1 MRRLQSLQPRR
12 RIRARVEAPPTST
25 ETASATAME
34 VIKGTSTSMM
44 AKAALVSRRASAMIG
59 GHLGARARATTPSR

>member
-1 MRRLQSLQPRR
+1 MVVHPRATR
-12 RIRARVEAPPTST
+12 VPRRVEAPPPST

-44 AKAALVSRRASAMIG
+44 AKAALVHGELLR
-59 GHLGARARATTPSR
+59 

>member
-1 MRRLQSLQPRR
+1 MGMVRATRVPR
-12 RIRARVEAPPTST
+12 RVEAPQPST

-44 AKAALVSRRASAMIG
+44 AKAALVSRRASAIIT
-59 GHLGARARATTPSR
+59 GHLRAR

>member
-1 MRRLQSLQPRR
+1 MVVRATRVPR
-12 RIRARVEAPPTST
+12 RVEAPQPST

-44 AKAALVSRRASAMIG
+44 AKAALVHGELLR
-59 GHLGARARATTPSR
+59 